1 MNFLCKLSPGW
12 LAYYVSEGKWSYP
25 PHIALLDRILVQA
38 SHQRNPS
45 RIIVNLPPRHGKSEL
60 ISYYLPTWYLG
71 NYPDHRVILT
81 SYEATFSS
89 SFGRKVRDLID
100 TRGFEIFGIRISKS
114 SSSVNNFEV
123 MDRKGGMS
131 CVGAGGPITGK
142 GADLFIIDDPIKNDA
157 EANSPTYR
165 ENVWNWF
172 KSTAYTRLEPNGII
186 ILIMTRWNEDDL
198 CGRLFESEN
207 VVEATPKILD
217 DVFSQ
222 ETDNTNSNYWLLV
235 KISAIAK
242 SDDLLGRAKG
252 EALWKSRYPI
262 EVLNNIKNTIGDYWF
277 SALYQQEPSPLGGF
291 IFKRSSFRY
300 YEQDESHFFYNFNN
314 NNKNERVTSSKGDC
328 TIFATVDLAMSM
340 SQTADFTAIV
350 IFAVSRKNEVFIL
363 EVVREHFEPSEHLDI
378 LINIHKRWKPQVI
391 GIEKVQYQTS
401 LIQSALIFGLPVK
414 ELLPD
419 ADKVTR
425 ALPMAAR
432 LESGTV
438 YFPADAPWLADFENE
453 LLIFPNGKYDDQ
465 VDAFAYIYPIIQF
478 ISGSLPVGKKSS
490 FINKA
495 RLTSGF

>member
-1 MNFLCKLSPGW
+1 MNYLSKFSPGW
-12 LAYYVSEGKWSYP
+12 LAYYITNSKWSYP

-38 SHQRNPS
+38 SHYRKPS

-71 NYPDHRVILT
+71 HYPDHRVILT
-81 SYEATFSS
+81 SYEASFAS
-89 SFGRKVRDLID
+89 SFGRKVRDLIND
-100 TRGFEIFGIRISKS
+100 QGKTIFGINISQS

-123 MDRKGGMS
+123 KDRKGGMS

-142 GADLFIIDDPIKNDA
+142 GANLMIIDDPIKNDT

-198 CGRLFESEN
+198 CGRLFVNEN
-207 VVEATPKILD
+207 VVEATPQILND
-217 DVFSQ
+217 IFSL
-222 ETDNTNSNYWLLV
+222 EVENTNSNYWLLV
-235 KISAIAK
+235 KIPAIAN
-242 SDDLLGRAKG
+242 SDDLLGREKG
-252 EALWKSRYPI
+252 EALWKSRYPLD
-262 EVLNNIKNTIGDYWF
+262 VLNNIKNTIGDYWF

-300 YEQDESHFFYNFNN
+300 YEQDEFHFFFNYHN
-314 NNKNERVTSSKGDC
+314 NIERVAWSKSEC

-340 SQTADFTAIV
+340 SQTADFTAMI
-350 IFAVSRKNEVFIL
+350 IFAVSKKNEIFIL
-363 EVVREHFEPSEHLDI
+363 EVLRERLEPSEHLDF
-378 LINIHKRWKPQVI
+378 LNNIYKRWKPQVI

-401 LIQSALIFGLPVK
+401 LIQSALISGLPVK
-414 ELLPD
+414 ELQPD
-419 ADKVTR
+419 ADKLTR

-438 YFPADAPWLADFENE
+438 YFPTDAHWLADFENE
-453 LLIFPNGKYDDQ
+453 LLSFPNGKYDDQ
-465 VDAFAYIYPIIQF
+465 VDVFAYIYQIIQF
-478 ISGSLPVGKKSS
+478 ISGTLPVGKKTSY
-490 FINKA
+490 INKA
-495 RLTSGF
+495 RLTTGF